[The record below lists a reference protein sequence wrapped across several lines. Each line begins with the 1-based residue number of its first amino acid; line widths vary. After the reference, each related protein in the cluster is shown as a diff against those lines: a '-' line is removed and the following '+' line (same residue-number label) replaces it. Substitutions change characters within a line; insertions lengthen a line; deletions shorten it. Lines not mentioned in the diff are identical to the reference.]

1 MLTNGK
7 SILIEMR
14 NLKHRILIL
23 GGSSDIGI
31 ELINF
36 FLNNNYLVDSHYN
49 ENSLKLKKIQKKN
62 SNLKLIRINF
72 DKVDSKNYEKV
83 IKKFF
88 NNNYTSYIN
97 FIEN

>member
-1 MLTNGK
+1 
-7 SILIEMR
+7 MR

-49 ENSLKLKKIQKKN
+49 ENSLKLKKIQKK
-62 SNLKLIRINF
+62 
-72 DKVDSKNYEKV
+72 
-83 IKKFF
+83 KFK
-88 NNNYTSYIN
+88 S
-97 FIEN
+97 